1 MEREQM
7 NSYFARIKQSYLD
20 KIGNSKG
27 TKYVNIENSS
37 DMSVDQLKKIM
48 DAYDKIMKE
57 FD

>member
-7 NSYFARIKQSYLD
+7 KTYFIRIKQSYLD

-27 TKYVNIENSS
+27 TKYVNIDNSS

-48 DAYDKIMKE
+48 DVYDKIMKE